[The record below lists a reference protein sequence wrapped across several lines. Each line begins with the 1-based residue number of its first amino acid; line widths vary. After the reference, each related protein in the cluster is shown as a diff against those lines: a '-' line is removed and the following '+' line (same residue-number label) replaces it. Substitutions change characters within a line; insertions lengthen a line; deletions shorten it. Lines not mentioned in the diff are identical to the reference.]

1 METDTRE
8 KEGYHIELTTRA
20 RRILQKRM
28 EIYLV
33 ASDYPIARN
42 IFTCTSGYFG
52 IGPAGRNGIKACAI
66 QRGDCVA
73 IVPGVQTPMI
83 LRPRKDWLYPLVGK
97 AYVAGIEG
105 APLASKKAAC
115 QIGTNS
121 DPVTYVTNSEAMAY
135 YYKPF
140 LLRPWEL
147 PSRSCAGILLS
158 EGGERGSNLS
168 LQSAQLKSSENR
180 S

>member
-115 QIGTNS
+115 QIWYQFRSSHLGHKLRS
-121 DPVTYVTNSEAMAY
+121 HGV
-135 YYKPF
+135 
-140 LLRPWEL
+140 LLQTI
-147 PSRSCAGILLS
+147 PSQTMGASVQVLCRHPAFGRRRTWI
-158 EGGERGSNLS
+158 
-168 LQSAQLKSSENR
+168 KSISSISSTEV
-180 S
+180 